1 MMRTRGDLLI
11 WVNRL
16 FASKSK
22 DDALAAEQQI
32 SKIVGNVTQ
41 DFDPTEPVVERSD
54 IVPNSLPKGATDF
67 PASKLSDEQ
76 VLQLNLLLPWAAVT
90 LDEDGRHI
98 GSPWSDIKRATPQSL
113 LDKRHVALNRIYPFA
128 GKHILEV
135 GCFEGIHTIS
145 CLSLGARVTAVE
157 GRIEN
162 LLKTLTRLWCY
173 GFRAD
178 VARWDLEED
187 APANIPAAWD
197 LLHHVGVL
205 YHLSD
210 PVRHLQHVLARTGE
224 AVLLDTHVATDAA
237 AANASYDVDG
247 KSYAY
252 YHHHENT
259 SSPFAGVRDHAKWIL
274 VEDIQALLEAAGFN
288 DIRMYSDRIERN
300 GRRIT
305 LWAFKR

>member
-1 MMRTRGDLLI
+1 MRTRGDLLI

-16 FASKSK
+16 FSSSNV
-22 DDALAAEQQI
+22 DEALAAEQQI
-32 SKIVGNVTQ
+32 TKIVADVAQN
-41 DFDPTEPVVERSD
+41 FDGSEPIVERSELA
-54 IVPNSLPKGATDF
+54 PNSLPKGTKDY
-67 PASKLSDEQ
+67 PVSRLSDEQ
-76 VLQLNLLLPWAAVT
+76 VLQLNSLLPWAAVT
-90 LDEDGRHI
+90 LDEQQRHI

-113 LDKRHVALNRIYPFA
+113 VDKRHVALNKVYPFA
-128 GKHILEV
+128 GKHVLEV

-145 CLSLGARVTAVE
+145 CMSLGARVTAVE

-173 GFRAD
+173 DYRAD
-178 VARWDLEED
+178 VKRWDLEEE
-187 APANIPAAWD
+187 APADIPSSWD

-210 PVRHLQHVLARTGE
+210 PVRHLQHILSRTSE

-237 AANASYDVDG
+237 AATASYEVNG
-247 KSYAY
+247 QTYAY

-259 SSPFAGVRDHAKWIL
+259 SSPFAGVRDHAKWML
-274 VEDIQALLEAAGFN
+274 VEDIEQLLKSAGFN
-288 DIRMYSDRIERN
+288 DIHMNSDRIERN

-305 LWAFKR
+305 LWAFKK

>member
-1 MMRTRGDLLI
+1 MRTRGDLLI

-16 FASKSK
+16 FSSSNV
-22 DDALAAEQQI
+22 DDALVAEQQI
-32 SKIVGNVTQ
+32 TKIAADVAKNFTAA
-41 DFDPTEPVVERSD
+41 EPIVERSD
-54 IVPNSLPKGATDF
+54 LAPNSLPKGSKDF
-67 PASKLSDEQ
+67 PVSKLSDEQ
-76 VLQLNLLLPWAAVT
+76 VLQLNSLLPWAAVT
-90 LDEDGRHI
+90 LDEQQRHI
-98 GSPWSDIKRATPQSL
+98 GSPWSDSKRATPQSL
-113 LDKRHVALNRIYPFA
+113 IDKRHVALNKIYPFA

-145 CLSLGARVTAVE
+145 CVSLGARVTAVE

-173 GFRAD
+173 DYSAD
-178 VARWDLEED
+178 VKRWDLEEE
-187 APANIPAAWD
+187 APADVPPNWD

-210 PVRHLQHVLARTGE
+210 PVRHLEHVLSRTNE

-237 AANASYDVDG
+237 AANASYEVNG
-247 KSYAY
+247 KAYAY
-252 YHHHENT
+252 YHHDENT

-274 VEDIQALLEAAGFN
+274 LEDIEELLKEAGFN
-288 DIRMYSDRIERN
+288 DIHMYSDRIERN

-305 LWAFKR
+305 MWAFKK